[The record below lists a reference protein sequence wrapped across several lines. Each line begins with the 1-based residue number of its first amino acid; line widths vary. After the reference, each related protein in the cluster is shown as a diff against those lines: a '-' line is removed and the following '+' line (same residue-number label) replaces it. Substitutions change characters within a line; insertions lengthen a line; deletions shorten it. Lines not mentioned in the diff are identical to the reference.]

1 METTGQFPVVEPND
15 FGTVAVALETAN
27 VLYHR
32 GESAEALRWLRR
44 AAESAEKEGDDL
56 RALSLARAAADLRE
70 QLNVPPSVRPG
81 AKLPSPPP
89 SPATRTGAVGVPQSS
104 APPVRSQPPPLPTAE
119 PSSTRS
125 PASLPSK
132 PPIAPSSKPPIA
144 SKTSLPSKPPT
155 ASKTPVPSKPPSA
168 APTASKTPAPTKTPI
183 PSKPP
188 ARLHAVS
195 AASNGAKKDIS
206 VEPEELGRTAVRAED
221 KQAPSSDQRVALRV
235 AIESA
240 SQAEGTLVVR
250 ILGEGDQAGPG
261 AVEALLVPLR
271 PGIDVTQLSL
281 PPPVARARH

>member
-1 METTGQFPVVEPND
+1 METTGAFPVVEPSD

-44 AAESAEKEGDDL
+44 AAESAEKEGDDS

-81 AKLPSPPP
+81 AKLPPPPP
-89 SPATRTGAVGVPQSS
+89 SPAPRTGAVGEGAASARPQSS

-125 PASLPSK
+125 SA
-132 PPIAPSSKPPIA
+132 PIPSKPPIA
-144 SKTSLPSKPPT
+144 SKASIPPKATS
-155 ASKTPVPSKPPSA
+155 ASKASTPPKPPSA
-168 APTASKTPAPTKTPI
+168 SKTPI

-188 ARLHAVS
+188 PRLHAVS
-195 AASNGAKKDIS
+195 ATSDAPKKDVS
-206 VEPEELGRTAVRAED
+206 VKPEELGRTAVRTED

-235 AIESA
+235 AIEVA

-250 ILGEGDQAGPG
+250 ILGEGDQAGAD

-271 PGIDVTQLSL
+271 PGIDVRQLSS
-281 PPPVARARH
+281 PTVARARH